1 MIQTRTSDLKLD
13 RNKDHLKYYTMLF
26 IAFLQGIFKENEE
39 GQFKWSPDL
48 EKTEILIS
56 DQDTIL
62 PDKYLPRIVTV
73 RGPSAPLILYF
84 NDENERN
91 HQTGTE
97 KRTQI
102 IQSSITFHCIAKTGI
117 EAQQL
122 ADNIY
127 RSINIYYKTLQQWGL
142 HKIMRNPQISPETP
156 ANSVFSPEVI
166 SEGRLVMITYTFFY
180 RWTYTNTRSDLPAA
194 TSLKFYLNSALG
206 NGELKDV
213 KVANPQHP
221 GVSFNQPE
229 ASQPLQDPTFINNSK
244 I

>member
-1 MIQTRTSDLKLD
+1 
-13 RNKDHLKYYTMLF
+13 MLF
-26 IAFLQGIFKENEE
+26 IAFLQGIFKENEQ
-39 GQFKWSPDL
+39 GQFKWSEDL

-62 PDKYLPRIVTV
+62 SDKYMPRVVTV
-73 RGPSAPLILYF
+73 RGPSMPMILYF
-84 NDENERN
+84 NDENEKN

-102 IQSSITFHCIAKTGI
+102 LQSSITFHCIAKTGI
-117 EAQQL
+117 EAQQI

-127 RSINIYYKTLQQWGL
+127 RAINTYYKTLQQWGL

-180 RWTYTNTRSDLPAA
+180 RWTYTTTRSDLPAA
-194 TSLKFYLNSALG
+194 TALKFFLNSAMG
-206 NGELKDV
+206 NRELKDL
-213 KVANPQHP
+213 KDASPKHP
-221 GVSFNQPE
+221 GVSFDQPE
-229 ASQPLQDPTFINNSK
+229 ISQPLQDPAFKNGFK
-244 I
+244 F